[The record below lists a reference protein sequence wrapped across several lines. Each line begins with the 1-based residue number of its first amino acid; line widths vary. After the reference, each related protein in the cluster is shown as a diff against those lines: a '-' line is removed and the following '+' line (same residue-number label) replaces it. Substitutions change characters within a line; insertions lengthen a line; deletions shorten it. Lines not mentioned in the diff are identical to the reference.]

1 MQGSPSVLTN
11 QTTSNLQ
18 SRVCTV
24 NRPSSDTGVPMGHR
38 RSEHDVGLET
48 PDTHLC
54 HKNCV
59 SLGPVG
65 QTHIRS
71 PWLLSC
77 GDRSPCS
84 RLQDPPTTCARNRFK
99 DPAFIPRALSWSP
112 AWCSP
117 QSLKPPP
124 TLWSRLTG
132 VAVPQVHCGVT
143 SRAASWMLTASADCG
158 THASQGCSHTSLR
171 SLESVAQRVS
181 IKSQP
186 WCQRPQFEGTGH
198 RSSSMLSGTTWDR
211 RRPAPRKSHTRRSI
225 HRR

>member
-1 MQGSPSVLTN
+1 MQGSTAVLTN

-18 SRVCTV
+18 SHVRTV
-24 NRPSSDTGVPMGHR
+24 NRLSSGTGVRMGHQ
-38 RSEHDVGLET
+38 RSEHDVVLET
-48 PDTHLC
+48 TDTYLRL
-54 HKNCV
+54 KDCV
-59 SLGPVG
+59 TLGPVG

-77 GDRSPCS
+77 WERSPCS
-84 RLQDPPTTCARNRFK
+84 RLQNPPTTCTRKRFK
-99 DPAFIPRALSWSP
+99 DPAFIPRASSWTP
-112 AWCSP
+112 ASCSL
-117 QSLKPPP
+117 QSLKPPQ

-132 VAVPQVHCGVT
+132 VAGTQVHCAVKN
-143 SRAASWMLTASADCG
+143 RPPSWILTTNADCG
-158 THASQGCSHTSLR
+158 TPGSQGCSHTSQR

-186 WCQRPQFEGTGH
+186 WCQRPHFEGTGH

-211 RRPAPRKSHTRRSI
+211 RRPAPRKSHTRPSI